1 MSGKS
6 ANSSICELS
15 GANAGEEEEEEEGYD
30 VRDYDKP
37 SERRETNDVL
47 TAY

>member
-15 GANAGEEEEEEEGYD
+15 GANAGEEEEEEGYD